1 MSDDAG
7 FWGIRALT
15 EARRRRSPEREATG
29 GLLNLPADVH
39 WWRKAVV
46 YQIYIRSFADANG
59 DGVGDIA
66 GIVGHLGYLRDLG
79 VDAIWITPWYPSPM
93 ADGGYD
99 VADYRAIDP
108 LFGTLTSARA
118 LVDDAHA
125 QGLRVIIDIVPNHT
139 STEHPW
145 FREALTAGR
154 GSAARARYIF
164 RDGRGPGGSEPP
176 NNWSS
181 ILGLS
186 AWTEA
191 PDDGES
197 PRQWYLH
204 LFDRSQPDL
213 DWTNPGVRAE
223 FESILDFWLDFGV
236 DGFRI
241 DVASFLMKSPGLP
254 DFPTGASEEA
264 MGGATETHQHPY
276 MDLEDVHE
284 IYRRWRAIL
293 ERHGGG
299 AVFCGEIAL
308 PAARIARYLRRD
320 ELHTAFNFDFALRPW
335 DAAEFRAS
343 IDATLASH
351 SSVGAPATWVIGNH
365 DLPRP
370 VFRYG
375 RTTSGATWNAW
386 EHRAESDQP
395 LGRARA
401 RAAALL
407 YLALPGSAYIYQG
420 DELGLAEV
428 VDLPDEVR
436 QDPAFLRTGGAD
448 LGRDGC
454 RVPFPWEGDAPPF
467 GFGPPGSLPWLPQPA
482 EWSEFTVDAETRDP
496 ASTLELYRA
505 ALCVRRSFP
514 ELASEMFRWLPSPR
528 GTLLFARGGTF
539 RCAVNLS
546 GVAMP
551 LPEKVSVLLA
561 SRPIRGGTLAPEGAA
576 WFAVPRRT
584 LEPHAED

>member
-1 MSDDAG
+1 
-7 FWGIRALT
+7 
-15 EARRRRSPEREATG
+15 
-29 GLLNLPADVH
+29 LPDSTTVAS
-39 WWRKAVV
+39 WWREAVV

-66 GIVGHLGYLRDLG
+66 GIRSHLEYLHDLG

-108 LFGTLTSARA
+108 LFGTLSSARA

-139 STEHPW
+139 SVEHPW
-145 FREALTAGR
+145 FREALTLGR
-154 GSAARARYIF
+154 GSGARARYIF
-164 RDGRGPGGSEPP
+164 RDGRGPGGTEPP
-176 NNWSS
+176 NDWSS

-186 AWTEA
+186 AWTQA
-191 PDDGES
+191 PDDGAA

-204 LFDRSQPDL
+204 LFDWSQPDL
-213 DWTNPGVRAE
+213 DWTNPEVRAE

-241 DVASFLMKSPGLP
+241 DVASFLIKAPGLP
-254 DFPTGASEEA
+254 DFHSVAIGGPTGARTP
-264 MGGATETHQHPY
+264 GPHPY
-276 MDLEDVHE
+276 MDLEGVHE
-284 IYRRWRAIL
+284 IYRGWRKIL
-293 ERHGGG
+293 DRHRD

-308 PAARIARYLRRD
+308 PAARIARYLRHD
-320 ELHTAFNFDFALRPW
+320 ELHTAFNLDFALRPW
-335 DAAEFRAS
+335 DAAEFRTS

-351 SSVGAPATWVIGNH
+351 SAVGAPATWVIGNH

-375 RTTSGATWNAW
+375 RATSGPAWNAW
-386 EHRAESDQP
+386 EHRAESDQV
-395 LGRARA
+395 LGLARA

-428 VDLPDEVR
+428 LDLPDEVR
-436 QDPAFLRTGGAD
+436 QDPAFLRSGGAD

-467 GFGPPGSLPWLPQPA
+467 GFGPPASLPWLPQPA
-482 EWSEFTVDAETRDP
+482 EWAAFTVDVETRDR

-505 ALCVRRSFP
+505 ALRIRRSYR
-514 ELASEMFRWLPSPR
+514 ELAGEAFRWLPSPR
-528 GTLLFARGGTF
+528 GTLLFARGLGF

-551 LPEKVSVLLA
+551 LPERSSVLLA
-561 SRPIRGGTLAPEGAA
+561 SRPVRGGTLAPETAA
-576 WFAVPRRT
+576 WFEVPT
-584 LEPHAED
+584 A

>member
-1 MSDDAG
+1 MYADMRPPD
-7 FWGIRALT
+7 
-15 EARRRRSPEREATG
+15 P
-29 GLLNLPADVH
+29 PAA
-39 WWRKAVV
+39 WWKTAVV
-46 YQIYIRSFADANG
+46 YQVYIRSFADANG

-99 VADYRAIDP
+99 VADYRAIGR
-108 LFGTLTSARA
+108 LFGTLGDARD
-118 LVDDAHA
+118 LVGDAHA
-125 QGLRVIIDIVPNHT
+125 LGLRVIIDIVPNHT
-139 STEHPW
+139 SAEHPW

-154 GSAARARYIF
+154 GSVARARYIF

-191 PDDGES
+191 PDDGEA

-213 DWTNPGVRAE
+213 DWNNPEVRTE
-223 FESILDFWLDFGV
+223 FESIIEFWLDFGI

-241 DVASFLMKSPGLP
+241 DVASFLVKAPGLP
-254 DFPTGASEEA
+254 DFRSAAIDDPTA
-264 MGGATETHQHPY
+264 ATKPRPHPF
-276 MDLEDVHE
+276 MDLEAVHE
-284 IYRRWRAIL
+284 IYRSWRKIVD
-293 ERHGGG
+293 RHGGG
-299 AVFCGEIAL
+299 AMFCGEIAL
-308 PAARIARYLRRD
+308 PAARIATYLRPD
-320 ELHTAFNFDFALRPW
+320 ELHTAFNLDFAQRPW
-335 DAAEFRAS
+335 DADEFRAS

-351 SSVGAPATWVIGNH
+351 SAVGAPATWVIGNH

-375 RTTSGATWNAW
+375 RTTSGVAWNAW
-386 EHRAESDQP
+386 EHRAESDQS

-401 RAAALL
+401 RAAAIL

-436 QDPAFLRTGGAD
+436 QDPAFLRTDGAE

-454 RVPFPWEGDAPPF
+454 RVPFPWEDDAPPF
-467 GFGPPGSLPWLPQPA
+467 GFGPPGSLPWLPQPR
-482 EWSEFTVDAETRDP
+482 EWAAFTVDAETRDP

-505 ALCVRRSFP
+505 ALRIRRSSP
-514 ELASEMFRWLPSPR
+514 ELAGETFRWLPSPR
-528 GTLLFARGGTF
+528 GTLLFSRGGGF

-546 GVAMP
+546 GAAMP
-551 LPEKVSVLLA
+551 LPEMASVLLT
-561 SRPIRGGTLAPEGAA
+561 SRPIHGGALAPEAAA
-576 WFAVPRRT
+576 WFEVPRRPF
-584 LEPHAED
+584 ERHGDE